1 MECVFCNIV
10 QGKSPATVEWEDE
23 KVIAIRDANPQAPIH
38 LLIMPK
44 EHFPSIDNVPNDILL
59 AMLETAKALATQEG
73 FSNGYRIVIN
83 KGPDGGQTVYHAHVH
98 LLGGRPFGWP
108 PG

>member
-59 AMLETAKALATQEG
+59 AMLETAKALAAQEV

>member
-44 EHFPSIDNVPNDILL
+44 EHFPSIDDVPNDILL

-73 FSNGYRIVIN
+73 FSNGYRIVI
-83 KGPDGGQTVYHAHVH
+83 KQGSRWRSDCYHAHVH

>member
-1 MECVFCNIV
+1 MECVFCSIV

-44 EHFPSIDNVPNDILL
+44 EHFPSIDDVPNDILL

>member
-1 MECVFCNIV
+1 
-10 QGKSPATVEWEDE
+10 
-23 KVIAIRDANPQAPIH
+23 
-38 LLIMPK
+38 MPT
-44 EHFPSIDNVPNDILL
+44 EHFPSIDDVPNDILL

>member
-23 KVIAIRDANPQAPIH
+23 KVIAIRDANPQAPIN

-59 AMLETAKALATQEG
+59 AMLETAKALATREG

-83 KGPDGGQTVYHAHVH
+83 NGPDGGQTVYHAHVH

>member
-10 QGKSPATVEWEDE
+10 QGKSPATIEWEDE
-23 KVIAIRDANPQAPIH
+23 KVIAIRDVNPQAPMH
-38 LLIMPK
+38 LLIIPK
-44 EHFPSIDNVPNDILL
+44 EHFPSIDDIPSDTLL
-59 AMLETAKALATQEG
+59 AMLETVKALATQNV

>member
-10 QGKSPATVEWEDE
+10 QGKSPATIEWEDE
-23 KVIAIRDANPQAPIH
+23 NVIAIRDINPQAPTH
-38 LLIMPK
+38 LLIIPK
-44 EHFPSIDNVPNDILL
+44 EHFPSIDATPSDTMLTV
-59 AMLETAKALATQEG
+59 LETAKALAAREG
-73 FSNGYRIVIN
+73 LTNGYRIVIN
-83 KGPDGGQTVYHAHVH
+83 NGPDGGQTVYHVHVH

>member
-44 EHFPSIDNVPNDILL
+44 EHFPSIDSVPNDILL

>member
-23 KVIAIRDANPQAPIH
+23 KVIAIRDTNPQAPIH

>member
-44 EHFPSIDNVPNDILL
+44 EHFPSIDDVPNDILL

>member
-10 QGKSPATVEWEDE
+10 QGKNPAALEWEDE

-38 LLIMPK
+38 LLIIPK
-44 EHFPSIDNVPNDILL
+44 EHFPSIGDIPSDTLL
-59 AMLETAKALATQEG
+59 AMLETVKALAAQEV

>member
-44 EHFPSIDNVPNDILL
+44 EHFPSIDDVPNDILL
-59 AMLETAKALATQEG
+59 GMLETAKALATQEG

>member
-44 EHFPSIDNVPNDILL
+44 EHFTSIDDVPNDILL